1 MTLLELE
8 RVGKRHPRQAMD
20 DRGSPVLLCEVSLD
34 IDAGEVVGIWG
45 LPGSGRTTLLRIAA
59 GLEAPD
65 EGVVRLHGVDLA
77 RAKGDVDGVVYCDP
91 TALTRRAQWFG
102 GTSGLVIEEMLATQL
117 ARGVAT
123 AGARDR
129 ALEALTRTGA
139 ESFADVRVGALD
151 GTAAIRVAL
160 AQALTSNPAVVIVD
174 EPTRYVDLLQREPI
188 LALLRSLADEGLAV
202 LMAIG
207 ESTGYYCVDR
217 TLTLGAG
224 RLRGKAVPELA
235 PVLELGRRHS
245 A

>member
-1 MTLLELE
+1 MDGGASPALL
-8 RVGKRHPRQAMD
+8 R
-20 DRGSPVLLCEVSLD
+20 EVSFD

-65 EGVVRLHGVDLA
+65 EGVVRMRGVDLA
-77 RAKGDVDGVVYCDP
+77 CVKGAVDGLVYCDP

-102 GTSGLVIEEMLATQL
+102 YTSGAVIEELLATQL
-117 ARGVAT
+117 ARGVAA

-129 ALEALTRTGA
+129 ARAALARTGA
-139 ESFADVRVGALD
+139 ERFADARVGALD
-151 GTAAIRVAL
+151 GAAAIRVVL
-160 AQALTSNPAVVIVD
+160 AQALTSNPALVIID
-174 EPTRYVDLLQREPI
+174 EPTRYVDLLHREPI
-188 LALLRSLADEGLAV
+188 VALLRSLADEGLAV

-207 ESTGYYCVDR
+207 ESTGFYCVDR

-235 PVLELGRRHS
+235 PVVELARRHS

>member
-1 MTLLELE
+1 MDGRGAPALL
-8 RVGKRHPRQAMD
+8 R
-20 DRGSPVLLCEVSLD
+20 EVSLD

-65 EGVVRLHGVDLA
+65 EGAVRMRGVDLA
-77 RAKGDVDGVVYCDP
+77 CAKGEVDGLVYCDP
-91 TALTRRAQWFG
+91 TAFTRRAQWFG
-102 GTSGLVIEEMLATQL
+102 GTSGSVIEELLATQL

-129 ALEALTRTGA
+129 ALEVLARTGA
-139 ESFADVRVGALD
+139 ESFADVRVAALN

-188 LALLRSLADEGLAV
+188 LALLRSLAEEGLAV

-207 ESTGYYCVDR
+207 ESTGCYCVDR

-224 RLRGKAVPELA
+224 TLRGKAVPELA
-235 PVLELGRRHS
+235 PVLELGRRHTG
-245 A
+245 